1 MVEVVCDRCGRKCV
15 GTYYTVKIYG
25 HDVNPSPDG
34 AVTTTATA
42 IQNLS
47 QNMAII
53 TGKEKQFCRE
63 CKEEI
68 RKITEEVLKN
78 EN

>member
-15 GTYYTVKIYG
+15 GTYYTVKIHG
-25 HDVNPSPDG
+25 HDVDPSLDG
-34 AVTTTATA
+34 MVATATA

-47 QNMAII
+47 QSMAII
-53 TGKEKQFCRE
+53 TGKERQFCRE

-68 RKITEEVLKN
+68 RKITEEVLRN